1 MPQLA
6 DTAVREQLADR
17 RRTVEQ
23 QIARVGRTPELDRLL
38 DEVLEALERVNNG
51 TFGLCETCHDP
62 IEAERLIADPL
73 LRFCLDHLSAS
84 EQRALERD
92 LDLAARI
99 QRGLLPTTDLKVFG
113 WDVSYRY
120 EAAGV
125 VSGDYCDYLVAGSG
139 DIYFMV
145 GDVSGKGIA
154 ASMLMSH
161 LHAAFHTLIPMN
173 LPLAQ
178 IMSRVSGLFLES
190 ALPAQYATLVCG
202 KASRDGDVEIANA
215 GHPPPL
221 VVAADRTV
229 RIDATGLPIGMFQN
243 EDFEVTRVRLAPD
256 QTLLMYTDG
265 VVEAED
271 VEGREYGM
279 DRLAAAASRCVTQP
293 LSGLVHACLT
303 DLAGFRGTATRSDD
317 ITILALRSNGRDRL
331 ST

>member
-17 RRTVEQ
+17 QRTVERE
-23 QIARVGRTPELDRLL
+23 IARVGRTPELDRLL
-38 DEVLEALERVNNG
+38 DEVLEAVERVNNG

-73 LRFCLDHLSAS
+73 VRFCLDHLSAS

-99 QRGLLPTTDLKVFG
+99 QRGLLPTADVKMFG

-125 VSGDYCDYLVAGSG
+125 VSGDYCDYLVTDAG
-139 DIYFMV
+139 DLYFMV

-173 LPLAQ
+173 LQLAQ
-178 IMSRVSGLFLES
+178 IMSRASGLFLES

-202 KASRDGDVEIANA
+202 KAGRDGEVQIANA

-221 VVAADRTV
+221 VIGAERTT

-243 EDFEVTRVRLAPD
+243 EGFEVTRLRLAPD
-256 QTLLMYTDG
+256 ETLMMYTDG
-265 VVEAED
+265 AVEAED
-271 VEGREYGM
+271 AEGHEYGT
-279 DRLAAAASRCVTQP
+279 DRFAAVAARSLTLP
-293 LSGLVHACLT
+293 LPALVHALLT
-303 DLAGFRGTATRSDD
+303 DLSGFRGTTRSDD
-317 ITILALRSNGRDRL
+317 ITILALRSNRG
-331 ST
+331 SGSSK